1 MKNKKSQ
8 FKIYTIF
15 KKLKDLKYS
24 FNNLILTKF
33 MIKHVNS
40 FYLVYQIQL
49 TSICYTNST
58 FEKLIKQRLIIIY
71 LAATVSHLQKNYFQ
85 SI

>member
-1 MKNKKSQ
+1 
-8 FKIYTIF
+8 
-15 KKLKDLKYS
+15 
-24 FNNLILTKF
+24 